1 MDLDSKE
8 LGCIAFRSFDPYSTH
23 LIRGKLMTKRK
34 HIKHWR
40 PIIIISVIALILVGA
55 IIALP
60 YYVRK
65 LINTELAEIDP
76 YYGHIDD
83 VDVWLIT
90 GAYTLD
96 NLVIVKKDAGGKV
109 EPFIEI
115 PKSWLSIEW
124 KSLLR
129 GRIAGKVR
137 LTEPEFNFV
146 FAENYTQTGKETNWV
161 DLVKD
166 LMPIEIN
173 RFSIENGQVSTT
185 YTGKGQ
191 RLEAEFN
198 HLELEIMNIRN
209 IVDKNDPLPSHIYAT
224 ATSPL
229 YKGNFVFTADAN
241 LLKKFPDMDYD
252 AQFEQVELVTLN
264 PLLKHET
271 GMDFESGTLD
281 LYSEMLIKDGTLDGY
296 VKPVLTN
303 VTIFKPKEEKRGIV
317 NAIKELIAEG
327 AQEVLENKKYNSTAT
342 NMPVQG
348 SVKDVESEFWPILIN
363 MIRHAY
369 WDAITK
375 RIDHTI
381 SFKS

>member
-1 MDLDSKE
+1 
-8 LGCIAFRSFDPYSTH
+8 
-23 LIRGKLMTKRK
+23 MTRRK
-34 HIKHWR
+34 HNKHWR

-60 YYVRK
+60 FYVRK
-65 LINTELAEIDP
+65 LINKELAEIDP
-76 YYGHIDD
+76 YYGHVDD

-96 NLVIVKKDAGGKV
+96 DLIIVKKDAKGKV

-129 GRIAGKVR
+129 GRIVGKIR

-146 FAENYTQTGKETNWV
+146 FADNYTQTGKETNWV
-161 DLVKD
+161 ELVKD

-185 YTGKGQ
+185 YIGKGQ
-191 RLEAEFN
+191 KLEAEFK

-209 IVDKNDPLPSHIYAT
+209 IVDKDNPLPSHIYAT

-229 YKGNFVFTADAN
+229 YKGDFVFTADAN
-241 LLKKFPDMDYD
+241 LLKKLPDMDYD
-252 AQFEQVELVTLN
+252 AVFEQVELVSLN

-281 LYSEMLIKDGTLDGY
+281 LYSEMLIRDGTLDGY

-303 VTIFKPKEEKRGIV
+303 VTIFKAREEKRGVI
-317 NAIKELIAEG
+317 NAIKELFAEG

-342 NMPVQG
+342 HMPIHG
-348 SVKDVESEFWPILIN
+348 TVKGMESDFWPILIN

-369 WDAITK
+369 WDAIQK

-381 SFKS
+381 NFKS